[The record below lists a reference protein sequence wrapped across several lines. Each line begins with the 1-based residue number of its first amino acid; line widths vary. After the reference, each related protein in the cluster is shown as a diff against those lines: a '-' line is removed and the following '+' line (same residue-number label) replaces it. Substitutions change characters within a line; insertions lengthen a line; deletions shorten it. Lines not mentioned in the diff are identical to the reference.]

1 MKRGKVSF
9 AMALRCTVA
18 RIIALGGRFVENGEG
33 TLQIALGDGSD
44 AETIKR
50 IANAV
55 LTGNPDFSSSRREG
69 SAQADGRAGSAVRR
83 RERGMTDLSPP
94 SKRSCQLGNSSPHR
108 DGNREARI
116 QAAVVAWLREAAP
129 DAIIFA
135 VPNDGHYSKSEA
147 SRRRWIGVLAG
158 IPDVAVIDATGRPA
172 FFEVKAA
179 GEYPRPEQRAVIEQ
193 LTALGVR
200 CAVVRSLEEAQ
211 AVAEQWGLISGRAAA

>member
-1 MKRGKVSF
+1 M
-9 AMALRCTVA
+9 MAANCTLR
-18 RIIALGGRFVENGEG
+18 
-33 TLQIALGDGSD
+33 
-44 AETIKR
+44 
-50 IANAV
+50 
-55 LTGNPDFSSSRREG
+55 
-69 SAQADGRAGSAVRR
+69 
-83 RERGMTDLSPP
+83 
-94 SKRSCQLGNSSPHR
+94 R

-116 QAAVVAWLREAAP
+116 QAAIVWWLREAAP
-129 DAIIFA
+129 DAITFA

-200 CAVVRSLEEAQ
+200 CGVVRTLEEAQ
-211 AVAEQWGLISGRAAA
+211 TLARKWGIVAEVAA